1 MLKMKITRKFI
12 AKEAGVSETAVSD
25 VLSGNPKARISHEVR
40 AKIRRIAEKHDYLPN
55 SSARSLVTGRT
66 FNIGFIYRAS
76 IADFMKDPFTQEVFL
91 GAESEIEKNEY
102 GLLFALLKDNRNWNP
117 SVRRLLCGHS
127 ADGIVL
133 MGAVDSKIIDFMQKK
148 SIPFVLIDFNVEKRK
163 ANTVL
168 PENFEGAYDA
178 VKYLISENC
187 RSICCINGIYEGY
200 SHPSYIE
207 RPAGYSKAMEEQGLK
222 INILE
227 TLPDVENAEKAVD
240 KLVSTGEIPDA
251 FFATGDHMAIG
262 CVRALNKHSSLLKKI
277 RVVGFDNIN
286 WLENEK
292 PGLSSV
298 NVPKI
303 QMGQEAVRLLLR
315 NIEKPDMSPQTVRLS
330 TSLVIRET

>member
-1 MLKMKITRKFI
+1 MRITRKFI

-40 AKIRRIAEKHDYLPN
+40 AKIRRIADKHDYLPN

-91 GAESEIEKNEY
+91 GVESEIEKNEY
-102 GLLFALLKDNRNWNP
+102 GLLFALLRDNRDWNP

-127 ADGIVL
+127 ADGIML

-148 SIPFVLIDFNVEKRK
+148 SIPFVLIDFSVEKRK
-163 ANTVL
+163 SNTVL

-178 VKYLISENC
+178 VKYLISEDC
-187 RSICCINGIYEGY
+187 RDICCMNGIYEGY
-200 SHPSYIE
+200 SHPSYVE
-207 RPAGYSKAMEEQGLK
+207 RPAGYSKAMEEHGLRK
-222 INILE
+222 NILE
-227 TLPDVENAEKAVD
+227 TLPDVQNAEKAVERLLSAG
-240 KLVSTGEIPDA
+240 KCPDA
-251 FFATGDHMAIG
+251 FFAAGDHMAIG
-262 CVRALNKHSSLLKKI
+262 CFRALKRFDPSLLKKVRI
-277 RVVGFDNIN
+277 IGFDNIS

-298 NVPKI
+298 DVPKI
-303 QMGQEAVRLLLR
+303 QMGREAVQLLLR
-315 NIEKPDMSPQTVRLS
+315 NIENPSMTPQTVRLS